1 MDLKIDI
8 DSINDS
14 NVKINDKIDII
25 GNIFLDLNSKFNQL
39 KLHIKEQNKKILKL
53 DSELKLF
60 KNKNFHYKNDTLNLN
75 VNLKNNNYD
84 NFNFYAN
91 SLLEQISYDFKVNC
105 IIKLSTSKLIISLVN
120 HSFLIFNIENKNY
133 KTIDTEHQ
141 LDSLYVYDNDTLI
154 AGSSKYN
161 IEVYDLNYYNSLKST
176 KYKHDDFI
184 SSIIGLKS
192 SIFASASYDNKI
204 NIWEMNSNSP
214 ISIIETKACVYSLI
228 NINENIIL
236 SSHDNYFVNLWDW
249 KKKTKL
255 AQYETKEIK
264 HVYNLLL
271 INPDTIVCSGYGYYT
286 YILKIKLSTSY
297 SDISEINMK
306 ESNYKIT
313 DFGKNIEK
321 IDDTKYA
328 IAYKNGTITIWDI
341 NSFNYITELRKYDI
355 SDHYLSCKL
364 TNTKFVFNCCS
375 KKKLIIWNIEEDYQ

>member
-75 VNLKNNNYD
+75 VNLKNNNCNYD

-161 IEVYDLNYYNSLKST
+161 IEVYDLNYYNS
-176 KYKHDDFI
+176 
-184 SSIIGLKS
+184 
-192 SIFASASYDNKI
+192 
-204 NIWEMNSNSP
+204 
-214 ISIIETKACVYSLI
+214 
-228 NINENIIL
+228 
-236 SSHDNYFVNLWDW
+236 
-249 KKKTKL
+249 
-255 AQYETKEIK
+255 
-264 HVYNLLL
+264 
-271 INPDTIVCSGYGYYT
+271 
-286 YILKIKLSTSY
+286 
-297 SDISEINMK
+297 
-306 ESNYKIT
+306 
-313 DFGKNIEK
+313 
-321 IDDTKYA
+321 
-328 IAYKNGTITIWDI
+328 
-341 NSFNYITELRKYDI
+341 
-355 SDHYLSCKL
+355 
-364 TNTKFVFNCCS
+364 
-375 KKKLIIWNIEEDYQ
+375 